1 MNPVNTAWYVI
12 KNMEPNLRNMTIAEF
27 LDFRKQ
33 LRSLINYESDS
44 RSTRYSKKII
54 RQIVDGELNKLAHK
68 MIPSLAKVDE
78 IYHKQI
84 NELKEFK
91 DGLIYQQGEKR

>member
-1 MNPVNTAWYVI
+1 
-12 KNMEPNLRNMTIAEF
+12 MTIAEF

-33 LRSLINYESDS
+33 LRSLINYESDA
-44 RSTRYSKKII
+44 RSTRFSKAII
-54 RQIVDGELNKLAHK
+54 RQIVDGALNKLAHK
-68 MIPSLAKVDE
+68 EIPGLEKVDE

-91 DGLIYQQGEKR
+91 DGLVYQQGEKR